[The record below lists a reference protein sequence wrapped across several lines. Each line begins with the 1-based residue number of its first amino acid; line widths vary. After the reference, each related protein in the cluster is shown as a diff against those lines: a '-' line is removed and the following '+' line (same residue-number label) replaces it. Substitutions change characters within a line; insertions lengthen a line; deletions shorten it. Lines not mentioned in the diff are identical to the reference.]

1 MINKFL
7 NLTAVVTLALASSV
21 SVASESNS
29 TAVLRAGSDFIY
41 RGQDLTG
48 SQGTV
53 GLGLLFDNVVWDGV
67 YVSGDFDTV
76 EVTPLNDNTQ
86 VRTDFQVGY
95 GNVWNDFTYSASL
108 ARVLNPVS
116 YAADYTEFRA
126 RGQYSIAYVEVG
138 QGLSNDINTDTYFA
152 VGVEGRPFSDKLL
165 LGTSTSFISYDGDAY
180 GASNVEWNNFQVYA
194 SYDLWRELD
203 VNAGFSLGGD
213 QPLVGVDDHA
223 WVGASYTF

>member
-1 MINKFL
+1 MKSL
-7 NLTAVVTLALASSV
+7 VLALTLAMASTV

-29 TAVLRAGSDFIY
+29 TAVFRAGSDFVY

-76 EVTPLNDNTQ
+76 EVTPLNENTQ

-95 GNVWNDFTYSASL
+95 GNIWNDFTYSVSL

-116 YAADYTEFRA
+116 YHSDYTELRA
-126 RGQYSIAYVEVG
+126 RGQYSIVYGEVG

-152 VGVEGRPFSDKLL
+152 VGVEGRPFTQELL
-165 LGTSTSFISYDGDAY
+165 LGTSASFISYDGDAY
-180 GASNVEWNNFQVYA
+180 GVSNVEWNNLQVYA

-203 VNAGFSLGGD
+203 VNVGYSFGGD
-213 QPLVGVDDHA
+213 KPLVGLDDHT

>member
-1 MINKFL
+1 MINKFT
-7 NLTAVVTLALASSV
+7 NLAAALALAVASSV

-29 TAVLRAGSDFIY
+29 TAVFRAGSDFVY

-95 GNVWNDFTYSASL
+95 GNVWNDLTYSVSL
-108 ARVLNPVS
+108 ARVINPVN
-116 YAADYTEFRA
+116 YASDYTELRA
-126 RGQYSIAYVEVG
+126 RGQYSIVYAEVG
-138 QGLSNDINTDTYFA
+138 QGLSNDVNTDTYFA
-152 VGVEGRPFSDKLL
+152 VGVEGRPFSDRLL
-165 LGTSTSFISYDGDAY
+165 LGTSASFISYDGDQY
-180 GASNVEWNNFQVYA
+180 GASNVEWNNYQVYA
-194 SYDLWRELD
+194 SYDVWRELD
-203 VNAGFSLGGD
+203 VNAGYSFGGD
-213 QPLVGVDDHA
+213 TVLVGLDDHA

>member
-1 MINKFL
+1 MKSLIL
-7 NLTAVVTLALASSV
+7 AVSLALASTV
-21 SVASESNS
+21 AVASESNS
-29 TAVLRAGSDFIY
+29 TAVFRAGTDFVY

-95 GNVWNDFTYSASL
+95 GAVWNDFTYSVSL

-116 YAADYTEFRA
+116 YYDDYTELRA
-126 RGQYSIAYVEVG
+126 RGQYSYFYGEIG
-138 QGLSNDINTDTYFA
+138 QGLSNDVNTDTYFA
-152 VGVEGRPFSDKLL
+152 VGVEGRPFTQELL
-165 LGTSTSFISYDGDAY
+165 LGASGSFISYDGDAY
-180 GASNVEWNNFQVYA
+180 GVSNVEWNNFQVYA

-203 VNAGFSLGGD
+203 VNVGYSFGGD
-213 QPLVGVDDHA
+213 KPLEGIDDNV
-223 WVGASYTF
+223 WLGASYTF

>member
-1 MINKFL
+1 MKS
-7 NLTAVVTLALASSV
+7 LTLAVVLATMSSL
-21 SVASESNS
+21 SYASESNS

-67 YVSGDFDTV
+67 FVSSDFDTV
-76 EVTPLNDNTQ
+76 ELTPVNGNTQ

-95 GNVWNDFTYSASL
+95 RNSWNDFSYSTSL
-108 ARVLNPVS
+108 ARVVNPVN
-116 YAADYTEFRA
+116 YNADYTELRA
-126 RGQYSIAYVEVG
+126 RGQYSIVYAEVG
-138 QGLSNDINTDTYFA
+138 QGLSNEVNTNTYFA
-152 VGVEGRPFSDKLL
+152 VGVEGRPFSQELL
-165 LGTSTSFISYDGDAY
+165 LGASTSFISYDGDAA

-194 SYDLWRELD
+194 TYDLWRELD
-203 VNAGFSLGGD
+203 VTAGLSIGGNT
-213 QPLVGVDDHA
+213 PLVGLDDHA

>member
-1 MINKFL
+1 MKS
-7 NLTAVVTLALASSV
+7 LTLAVVLATMSSL
-21 SVASESNS
+21 SYASESNS

-67 YVSGDFDTV
+67 FVSSDFDTV
-76 EVTPLNDNTQ
+76 EMTPINDNTQ

-95 GNVWNDFTYSASL
+95 GAVWNDFTYSASL
-108 ARVLNPVS
+108 ARVVNPVN
-116 YAADYTEFRA
+116 YYADYTELRA
-126 RGQYSIAYVEVG
+126 RGQYSFVYGEVG
-138 QGLSNDINTDTYFA
+138 QGLTSNVNTDTYFA
-152 VGVEGRPFSDKLL
+152 VGVEGRPFSQELL
-165 LGTSTSFISYDGDAY
+165 LGASTSFISYDGNVD
-180 GASNVEWNNFQVYA
+180 GNSNVEWNNFQVYA

-203 VNAGFSLGGD
+203 VTAGFSIGGD
-213 QPLVGVDDHA
+213 TPLVGLDDHA

>member
-1 MINKFL
+1 MKSLIL
-7 NLTAVVTLALASSV
+7 AVTLALTSSAL
-21 SVASESNS
+21 VASESNS
-29 TAVLRAGSDFIY
+29 TAVFRAGSDLIY

-67 YVSGDFDTV
+67 FVSSDFDTV

-86 VRTDFQVGY
+86 VRSDLQVGY
-95 GNVWNDFTYSASL
+95 GAVWNDFTYSVSL

-116 YAADYTEFRA
+116 YASDYTEVRA
-126 RGQYSIAYVEVG
+126 RGQYSIVYGEVG
-138 QGLSNDINTDTYFA
+138 QGLSNDVNTDIYFA
-152 VGVEGRPFSDKLL
+152 VGVEGRPFTQELL
-165 LGTSTSFISYDGDAY
+165 LGTSASFISYDGDAT
-180 GASNVEWNNFQVYA
+180 GVSNVEWNNFQVYA

-203 VNAGFSLGGD
+203 VNAGFSFGGD
-213 QPLVGVDDHA
+213 TPLVGVDDHA